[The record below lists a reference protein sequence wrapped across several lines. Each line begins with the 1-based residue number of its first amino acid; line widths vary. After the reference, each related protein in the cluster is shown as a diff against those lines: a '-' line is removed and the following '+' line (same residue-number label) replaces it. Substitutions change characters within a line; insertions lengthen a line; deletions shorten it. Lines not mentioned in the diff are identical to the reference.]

1 MAVKDLAKADAV
13 NSMLASDYVLVE
25 IGGSIK
31 RISVKDFMN
40 SIQTGSLNLSQYAWG
55 VPIYQS
61 SKTSPEWGRV
71 GNLDMWAL
79 SPYTGRSIG

>member
-1 MAVKDLAKADAV
+1 MAAKDLAKADAV

-40 SIQTGSLNLSQYAWG
+40 SIQTGSLNLS
-55 VPIYQS
+55 
-61 SKTSPEWGRV
+61 
-71 GNLDMWAL
+71 
-79 SPYTGRSIG
+79 